1 MSCQVCEQLVALAL
15 EHCQAVRA
23 PVGSRVVGVEE
34 AAVWHRLQTVADREL
49 LQAVS
54 VKAECREVAA

>member
-1 MSCQVCEQLVALAL
+1 MSCPACELVLVLAL
-15 EHCQAVRA
+15 QHAQAVRG
-23 PVGSRVVGVEE
+23 PVGDRKVGPEE
-34 AAVWHRLQTVADREL
+34 AATWARLQATADREL